1 MYIYHNFLI
10 HSSAN
15 GHLGC
20 FHVLAIV
27 NSAVMNIGVHMS
39 LSILVSSV
47 YMPRSGIAGSFGSSI
62 SSFLRNLTLFSIVS
76 VPVCISTKSVRG
88 FPFLHTLSSI
98 YCLYRVFDGG
108 RSDHCETIPHCGFD
122 LQFSNNEWCWAS
134 FMCLLAICMCSL
146 EKYLFRSFAHFL
158 IGLFIFLI
166 LSCMY
171 ILDFNSLSVVS
182 FAIIFSHSEGCLFT
196 LLIVCFIVQKLLSCF
211 CSTKFQFFCL

>member
-1 MYIYHNFLI
+1 MLQWT
-10 HSSAN
+10 
-15 GHLGC
+15 LGC
-20 FHVLAIV
+20 VFLFQFWFPQGICPAVGLLGCMAILFSV
-27 NSAVMNIGVHMS
+27 FQGVS
-39 LSILVSSV
+39 T
-47 YMPRSGIAGSFGSSI
+47 P
-62 SSFLRNLTLFSIVS
+62 FSIVG